1 MSLKSSNKVE
11 TNRYEL
17 EIEIAAE
24 DFEKAVNKAFKKNV
38 KKISVPGFRKGKA
51 PRAFIEKY
59 YGENVFYEDAVN
71 DIYPSA
77 LQDAID
83 EAGLDVINDKIDF
96 DVVKI
101 GKDGF
106 DFKAVVTVKPE
117 VEIEN
122 YKGIE
127 VEHKPVEVTEDDINK
142 EIDRVRERNSRLV
155 TIEDRSTQEGDIA
168 VFDFKGFV
176 DGKAFEGGEAENY
189 SLKLGSGQFIPGF
202 EDQMIGHNQGEEF
215 DVNVT
220 FPETYQEAS
229 LAGKP
234 AVFKIKLHE
243 IKNRELPELDDEF
256 AKDVSEFDTLAE
268 YRESVKKQL
277 LDLKQRESDMDA
289 DDQMIDKVIELLKA
303 EIPEAMFENK
313 VEDIM
318 RDFAY
323 KLQSQ
328 GLTLDSYMKYTGLDN
343 SAFKSQFRPQAE
355 RQVKLRLALDK
366 IAELENISATPEE
379 LEEKYKCYLADLD
392 KQTAQ
397 CCSLIEQAF
406 SANYREAFL
415 KSMMLAQ
422 VTGAEE
428 SQILKNIEEIDDFF
442 LD

>member
-1 MSLKSSNKVE
+1 M
-11 TNRYEL
+11 
-17 EIEIAAE
+17 
-24 DFEKAVNKAFKKNV
+24 
-38 KKISVPGFRKGKA
+38 
-51 PRAFIEKY
+51 
-59 YGENVFYEDAVN
+59 
-71 DIYPSA
+71 
-77 LQDAID
+77 
-83 EAGLDVINDKIDF
+83 
-96 DVVKI
+96 
-101 GKDGF
+101 
-106 DFKAVVTVKPE
+106 VTVE
-117 VEIEN
+117 
-122 YKGIE
+122 G
-127 VEHKPVEVTEDDINK
+127 
-142 EIDRVRERNSRLV
+142 
-155 TIEDRSTQEGDIA
+155 RSTQESDIA

-215 DVNVT
+215 EVNVT
-220 FPETYQEAS
+220 FPESYQEAS

-379 LEEKYKCYLADLD
+379 LEEKYKSFAEQYKVDIEKIKEIVKEKDLLADIAAEKAVDFL
-392 KQTAQ
+392 
-397 CCSLIEQAF
+397 
-406 SANYREAFL
+406 RENCVS
-415 KSMMLAQ
+415 K
-422 VTGAEE
+422 
-428 SQILKNIEEIDDFF
+428 
-442 LD
+442 

>member
-168 VFDFKGFV
+168 VFDFESFV

-202 EDQMIGHNQGEEF
+202 
-215 DVNVT
+215 
-220 FPETYQEAS
+220 
-229 LAGKP
+229 
-234 AVFKIKLHE
+234 
-243 IKNRELPELDDEF
+243 
-256 AKDVSEFDTLAE
+256 
-268 YRESVKKQL
+268 
-277 LDLKQRESDMDA
+277 
-289 DDQMIDKVIELLKA
+289 
-303 EIPEAMFENK
+303 
-313 VEDIM
+313 
-318 RDFAY
+318 
-323 KLQSQ
+323 
-328 GLTLDSYMKYTGLDN
+328 
-343 SAFKSQFRPQAE
+343 
-355 RQVKLRLALDK
+355 
-366 IAELENISATPEE
+366 
-379 LEEKYKCYLADLD
+379 
-392 KQTAQ
+392 
-397 CCSLIEQAF
+397 
-406 SANYREAFL
+406 
-415 KSMMLAQ
+415 
-422 VTGAEE
+422 
-428 SQILKNIEEIDDFF
+428 
-442 LD
+442 

>member
-155 TIEDRSTQEGDIA
+155 TVEGRSAKEDDIA

-215 DVNVT
+215 EVNVT
-220 FPETYQEAS
+220 FPESYQEAS

-379 LEEKYKCYLADLD
+379 LEEKYKSFAEQYKVDIEKIKEIVKEKDLLADIAAEKAVDFL
-392 KQTAQ
+392 
-397 CCSLIEQAF
+397 
-406 SANYREAFL
+406 RENCVS
-415 KSMMLAQ
+415 K
-422 VTGAEE
+422 
-428 SQILKNIEEIDDFF
+428 
-442 LD
+442 

>member
-71 DIYPSA
+71 GIYPSA

-155 TIEDRSTQEGDIA
+155 TVEGRSTQESDIA

-215 DVNVT
+215 EVNVT
-220 FPETYQEAS
+220 FPESYQEAS

-343 SAFKSQFRPQAE
+343 SAFKTQFRPQAE

-379 LEEKYKCYLADLD
+379 LEEKYKSFAEQYKVDIEKIKEIVKEKDLLADIAAEKAVDFL
-392 KQTAQ
+392 
-397 CCSLIEQAF
+397 
-406 SANYREAFL
+406 RENCVS
-415 KSMMLAQ
+415 K
-422 VTGAEE
+422 
-428 SQILKNIEEIDDFF
+428 
-442 LD
+442 

>member
-1 MSLKSSNKVE
+1 M
-11 TNRYEL
+11 

-155 TIEDRSTQEGDIA
+155 TVEGRSTQESDIA

-215 DVNVT
+215 EVNVT
-220 FPETYQEAS
+220 FPESYQEAS

-379 LEEKYKCYLADLD
+379 LEEKYKSFAEQYKVDIEKIKEIVKEKDLLADIAAEKAVDFL
-392 KQTAQ
+392 
-397 CCSLIEQAF
+397 
-406 SANYREAFL
+406 RENCVS
-415 KSMMLAQ
+415 K
-422 VTGAEE
+422 
-428 SQILKNIEEIDDFF
+428 
-442 LD
+442 

>member
-71 DIYPSA
+71 GIYPSA

-106 DFKAVVTVKPE
+106 DFNAVVTVKPE

-155 TIEDRSTQEGDIA
+155 TVEGRSTQESDIA
-168 VFDFKGFV
+168 VFDFIGFV

-215 DVNVT
+215 EVNVT
-220 FPETYQEAS
+220 FPESYQEAS

-379 LEEKYKCYLADLD
+379 LEEKYKSFAEQYKVDIEKIKEIVKEKDLLADIAAEKAVDFL
-392 KQTAQ
+392 
-397 CCSLIEQAF
+397 
-406 SANYREAFL
+406 RENCVS
-415 KSMMLAQ
+415 K
-422 VTGAEE
+422 
-428 SQILKNIEEIDDFF
+428 
-442 LD
+442 

>member
-1 MSLKSSNKVE
+1 M
-11 TNRYEL
+11 

-71 DIYPSA
+71 GIYPSA

-155 TIEDRSTQEGDIA
+155 TVEGRSTQESDIA

-215 DVNVT
+215 EVNVT
-220 FPETYQEAS
+220 FPESYQEAS

-379 LEEKYKCYLADLD
+379 LEEKYKSFAEQYKVDIEKIKEIVKEKDLLADIAAEKAVDFL
-392 KQTAQ
+392 
-397 CCSLIEQAF
+397 
-406 SANYREAFL
+406 RENCVS
-415 KSMMLAQ
+415 K
-422 VTGAEE
+422 
-428 SQILKNIEEIDDFF
+428 
-442 LD
+442 

>member
-71 DIYPSA
+71 GIYPSA

-155 TIEDRSTQEGDIA
+155 TVEGRSTQESDIA

-215 DVNVT
+215 EVNVT
-220 FPETYQEAS
+220 FPESYQEAS

-303 EIPEAMFENK
+303 EIPKAMFENK

-379 LEEKYKCYLADLD
+379 LEEKYKSFAEQYKVDIEKIKEIVKEKDLLADIAAEKAVDFL
-392 KQTAQ
+392 
-397 CCSLIEQAF
+397 
-406 SANYREAFL
+406 RENCVS
-415 KSMMLAQ
+415 K
-422 VTGAEE
+422 
-428 SQILKNIEEIDDFF
+428 
-442 LD
+442 

>member
-71 DIYPSA
+71 GIYPSA

-155 TIEDRSTQEGDIA
+155 TVEGRSTQESDIA

-215 DVNVT
+215 EVNVT
-220 FPETYQEAS
+220 FPESYQEAS

-256 AKDVSEFDTLAE
+256 AKDVSKFDTLAE

-379 LEEKYKCYLADLD
+379 LEEKYKSFAEQYKVDIEKIKEIVKEKDLLADIAAEKAVDFL
-392 KQTAQ
+392 
-397 CCSLIEQAF
+397 
-406 SANYREAFL
+406 RENCVS
-415 KSMMLAQ
+415 K
-422 VTGAEE
+422 
-428 SQILKNIEEIDDFF
+428 
-442 LD
+442 

>member
-71 DIYPSA
+71 GIYPSA

-155 TIEDRSTQEGDIA
+155 TVEGRSTQESDIA

-379 LEEKYKCYLADLD
+379 LEEKYKSFAEQYKVDIEKIKEIVKEKDLLADIAAEKAVDFL
-392 KQTAQ
+392 
-397 CCSLIEQAF
+397 
-406 SANYREAFL
+406 RENCVS
-415 KSMMLAQ
+415 K
-422 VTGAEE
+422 
-428 SQILKNIEEIDDFF
+428 
-442 LD
+442 

>member
-155 TIEDRSTQEGDIA
+155 TVEGRSTQESDIA

-215 DVNVT
+215 EVNVT
-220 FPETYQEAS
+220 FPESYQEAS

-366 IAELENISATPEE
+366 FAEHENISATPEE
-379 LEEKYKCYLADLD
+379 LEEKYKSFAEQYKVDIEKIKEIVKEKDLLADIAAEKAVDFL
-392 KQTAQ
+392 
-397 CCSLIEQAF
+397 
-406 SANYREAFL
+406 RENCVS
-415 KSMMLAQ
+415 K
-422 VTGAEE
+422 
-428 SQILKNIEEIDDFF
+428 
-442 LD
+442 